1 MAGPRRHGPLCAAW
15 QGAGILKKPVPVVP
29 VVPTAPAVPGGV
41 AFKKPASLD
50 ALRSLIS
57 ARSDSL
63 TPRQRE
69 AARYAIDHPNDIAL
83 QPLAQVARSAGVA
96 ASAFIRLAQALGF
109 SGYVELQNLFREPL
123 QRAAVPSYRERV
135 RQHIRHFGGELAV
148 DNPADPTSMLR
159 AFSQANALS
168 LQHLHDDA
176 QHLPLKAAVALIGK
190 ARMVHVLGLRRSF
203 AVAAYLAYALNRV
216 GRPAVHITG
225 AGGAIGEQA
234 SAVGPQDLLIAISF
248 PPYAGDTLRVCE
260 QVQSTGAGRLAI
272 TDSLLSPVARGASL
286 VLQVNDA
293 ELLGFR
299 SLTSALCL
307 AQTLAMGMA
316 FAVQKRAAPGS
327 AQRKVLALQDIDC

>member
-1 MAGPRRHGPLCAAW
+1 LNKSVQAELGAA
-15 QGAGILKKPVPVVP
+15 AFHKPS
-29 VVPTAPAVPGGV
+29 
-41 AFKKPASLD
+41 SLD
-50 ALRSLIS
+50 TLRLRIS
-57 ARSDSL
+57 SHNDSL
-63 TPRQRE
+63 TPRERE
-69 AARYAIDHPNDIAL
+69 AARYAIDHPNDMAL
-83 QPLAQVARSAGVA
+83 QPLAQVARSAGIA
-96 ASAFIRLAQALGF
+96 ASAFIRMAQALGF
-109 SGYVELQNLFREPL
+109 TGYVELQNLFREPL

-135 RQHIRHFGGELAV
+135 RQRIRHFGGELAV

-176 QHLPLKAAVALIGK
+176 AQLPLKPAITMIRK
-190 ARMVHVLGLRRSF
+190 ARVVHVLGLRRSF

-234 SAVGPQDLLIAISF
+234 SAVGKQDLLIAISF
-248 PPYAGDTLRVCE
+248 PPYAGDTLKACE
-260 QVQSTGAGRLAI
+260 QVRAAGARRLAI
-272 TDSLLSPVARGASL
+272 TDSLLSPVARDASL

-307 AQTLAMGMA
+307 AQTLAMGIA
-316 FAVQKRAAPGS
+316 FAGRKPAGQGAAQIK
-327 AQRKVLALQDIDC
+327 AMALALEDIDC